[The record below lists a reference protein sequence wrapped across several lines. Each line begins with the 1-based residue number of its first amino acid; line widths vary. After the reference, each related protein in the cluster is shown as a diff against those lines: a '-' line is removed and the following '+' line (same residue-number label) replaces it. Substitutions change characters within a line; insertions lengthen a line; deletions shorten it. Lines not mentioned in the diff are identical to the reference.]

1 MEQKPDIVAD
11 EPDDTAIQND
21 TAAYAT
27 ISECLNKSKDGN
39 YWLTAHVNW
48 DVTDWSAI
56 SSYFGIDLC
65 TYTITGN
72 IYVPAGKTLRLVN
85 GTVKGS
91 ITVNGALELSGVT
104 VEGDINLTST
114 GTQAILNASGNT
126 YANNVNVDAS
136 SGQVSPNISDGKY
149 GAIKFS
155 GVASNVVGGVTGGLF
170 KSAVPAAVCA
180 KGTYPAAS
188 KDDTFKYTV
197 GKYTASV
204 KNNNGKTSADYY
216 KGSAQASKNYN
227 LSFSVSPGLTALS
240 VKNASTK
247 AVVKSLVNGTDYNYY
262 AAGGKVEIS
271 KFAAFLE
278 TLPADALV
286 LAFELDGGG
295 YVEFPLNVWANVTF
309 TPSRYYKGSGTSIVF
324 DVTDTPIEIIM
335 DTTDTSAGTKLKSG
349 TDYTISGGKVTIPG
363 SFFEKLDGG
372 NHNFFFKYKM
382 GSQTYRLRCTV
393 GVLVDYRVFK
403 INDVSVTDANLA
415 TVDWYTNSGKTL
427 KLHADGPYE
436 KFTGVKI
443 GDKVLPAGSY
453 GFYMGEGG
461 QTVVTINAG
470 YLNTLAKGNYPVTL
484 LFKDGE
490 ATAQFDVHYG
500 SASPKTGDENNLVL
514 WLAVMLLS
522 GSAVVAL
529 IPRKKKQ

>member
-1 MEQKPDIVAD
+1 M
-11 EPDDTAIQND
+11 
-21 TAAYAT
+21 
-27 ISECLNKSKDGN
+27 
-39 YWLTAHVNW
+39 
-48 DVTDWSAI
+48 
-56 SSYFGIDLC
+56 
-65 TYTITGN
+65 
-72 IYVPAGKTLRLVN
+72 
-85 GTVKGS
+85 
-91 ITVNGALELSGVT
+91 

-188 KDDTFKYTV
+188 KDDIFKYTV

-324 DVTDTPIEIIM
+324 DDRHSDRDHHGHHRHQRRHQAEVR
-335 DTTDTSAGTKLKSG
+335 
-349 TDYTISGGKVTIPG
+349 
-363 SFFEKLDGG
+363 
-372 NHNFFFKYKM
+372 H
-382 GSQTYRLRCTV
+382 RLHHLRRQ
-393 GVLVDYRVFK
+393 GHHPR
-403 INDVSVTDANLA
+403 
-415 TVDWYTNSGKTL
+415 
-427 KLHADGPYE
+427 
-436 KFTGVKI
+436 
-443 GDKVLPAGSY
+443 
-453 GFYMGEGG
+453 
-461 QTVVTINAG
+461 
-470 YLNTLAKGNYPVTL
+470 L
-484 LFKDGE
+484 L
-490 ATAQFDVHYG
+490 
-500 SASPKTGDENNLVL
+500 L
-514 WLAVMLLS
+514 
-522 GSAVVAL
+522 
-529 IPRKKKQ
+529 